1 MKKIMSVVLS
11 VGLLASSIGMSGCFG
26 GGGDTSNSLGDTT
39 GKTVITVASYNGGL
53 GLQWLRDAAGR
64 FSAQNT
70 GTSFEAEKTGVV
82 VDVVESQAGDML
94 QYQTSLTDDLY
105 LTESV
110 DYYYMQ
116 SKGLFADISDVVK
129 ADLNDGSG
137 KTIEE
142 KMDGAMSSY
151 LKAKDQKYYGIPFY
165 DGFYGFIY
173 DVDMFEAKGWFFD
186 EAGNFTKT
194 SKSKGLD
201 GKEGTYDDGMPKTYA
216 QFAKLV
222 DKIRNDADGITP
234 FVWGGSDNEDYFIE
248 ALANYWATYEGKAK
262 MQLNWSLSGT
272 ADLITGWSGDTPTV
286 ESKTITPETRFEL
299 QNQVG
304 KYYALKF
311 MDEVVTGDG
320 KNYVDATDF
329 KAAQLK
335 LITSC
340 LDGDISKGAVA
351 MIVDGSWFE
360 NEAELSDSFLAASKK
375 DMRTDIAG
383 KPYKTTR
390 KFAFMPI
397 PVADETCSTK
407 QTLISSNESYCFIS
421 SATKGGE
428 LAAAKAFLKFLHTDA
443 ELGAFNKVTSITR
456 PFTYTMS
463 EADRNAMSYYGKSLL
478 EMKESA
484 DIVYPYSD
492 NATYIEFSTQH
503 RLENWAWN
511 SKFGTAPVDNP
522 FSQFRMNSSLTA
534 KTYFNGLRKA
544 Y

>member
-11 VGLLASSIGMSGCFG
+11 IGMLASAVGMSGCFG
-26 GGGDTSNSLGDTT
+26 GGSSDSLGDTT

-53 GLQWLRDAAGR
+53 GLDWLRAAAGR
-64 FSAQNT
+64 FSKQNE
-70 GTSFEAEKTGVV
+70 GTSFEADKTGVV

-116 SKGLFADISDVVK
+116 AKGLFADISDVVK

-137 KTIEE
+137 KTIEQ

-194 SKSKGLD
+194 SKSKGID

-222 DKIRNDADGITP
+222 DKIRNDADGVTP
-234 FVWGGSDNEDYFIE
+234 FAWGGTDNEEYFIE
-248 ALANYWATYEGKAK
+248 ALVNYWSNYEGKDK
-262 MQLNWSLSGT
+262 MQLNWSLNGD
-272 ADLITGWSGDTPTV
+272 ANLITGWNGNEPIITST
-286 ESKTITPETRFEL
+286 KITPDKRFDL
-299 QNQVG
+299 QKQAG

-311 MDEVVTGDG
+311 MDEVIAGNGD
-320 KNYVDATDF
+320 NYTEATDF

-335 LITSC
+335 LIGSC
-340 LDGDISKGAVA
+340 LDGQMSKSPVA

-360 NEAELSDSFLAASKK
+360 NEAELALTFDNVSKL
-375 DMRTDIAG
+375 DLRTDIAG
-383 KPYKTTR
+383 KPYKMTR

-397 PVADETCSTK
+397 PMVDDNCSTK
-407 QTLISSNESYCFIS
+407 QTLVSSNESYCFIS

-443 ELGAFNKVTSITR
+443 ELSAFNKVTSITR
-456 PFTYTMS
+456 PFSYTMS
-463 EADRNAMSYYGKSLL
+463 KADRDSMSYYGRSLL
-478 EMKESA
+478 EMKEAA

-503 RLENWAWN
+503 RVENWAWK
-511 SKFGTAPVDNP
+511 SKFANAPVENP
-522 FSQFRMNSSLTA
+522 FTQFRSKADLDA
-534 KTYFNGLRKA
+534 KTYFEGLYKA